1 MHVYTHDLYIFLQEA
16 KIGEKVCFKAM
27 KSSEGLSVKW
37 SGEDE
42 CDEFHTP
49 KPHILQI
56 DSVTDS
62 HFGVYKCEVRKEGE
76 LKFTMYK
83 HLFKKGK
90 LMPIHT
96 TLSCN
101 CFYREPFANF
111 LHVVYNYSHMHSLQN
126 LTIKP

>member
-1 MHVYTHDLYIFLQEA
+1 MQEA
-16 KIGEKVCFKAM
+16 KIGEKICFKAM

-37 SGEDE
+37 SMEDE

-62 HFGVYKCEVRKEGE
+62 HFGVYQCEVRKGGE

-90 LMPIHT
+90 HT
-96 TLSCN
+96 A
-101 CFYREPFANF
+101 YIK
-111 LHVVYNYSHMHSLQN
+111 HV
-126 LTIKP
+126 P